1 MSRVIHTD
9 GAGKQRTRLSK
20 EVVLSIR
27 ELMKQTQP
35 DGLSRDLA
43 AFIALALQQIGGDI
57 DTSVAAWEKRG
68 YWVKADRFRM
78 EWAWSGRLGKLM
90 EEAVLSDDWP
100 TVAATAIQV
109 AQKLMAIKI
118 PEHHRLGTPWVG
130 AWEALNRKKQPGVK
144 HL

>member
-1 MSRVIHTD
+1 VIHTD
-9 GAGKQRTRLSK
+9 GAGKQRTRLSR

-35 DGLSRDLA
+35 DGVSRDQT
-43 AFIALALQQIGGDI
+43 AFIALALQEIGGAIDI
-57 DTSVAAWEKRG
+57 SVDAWEKRG

-78 EWAWSGRLGKLM
+78 EWAWSGQLGKTM

-100 TVAATAIQV
+100 TVAATAIKV

-130 AWEALNRKKQPGVK
+130 AWEALNKKK
-144 HL
+144 LTKLH

>member
-1 MSRVIHTD
+1 LSRVIHTD
-9 GAGKQRTRLSK
+9 GAGKQRTRLSR

-35 DGLSRDLA
+35 DGVSRDQT
-43 AFIALALQQIGGDI
+43 AFIALALQEIGGAIDI
-57 DTSVAAWEKRG
+57 SVDAWEKRG

-78 EWAWSGRLGKLM
+78 EWAWSGQLGKTM

-100 TVAATAIQV
+100 TVAATAIKV

-118 PEHHRLGTPWVG
+118 PEHHRLGTPWLG
-130 AWEALNRKKQPGVK
+130 AWEALNKKK
-144 HL
+144 LTKLH

>member
-1 MSRVIHTD
+1 LSRVIHTD
-9 GAGKQRTRLSK
+9 GAGKQRTRLSR

-35 DGLSRDLA
+35 DGVSRDQT
-43 AFIALALQQIGGDI
+43 AFIALALQEIGGAIDI
-57 DTSVAAWEKRG
+57 SVDAWEKRG

-78 EWAWSGRLGKLM
+78 EWAWSGQLGKTM

-100 TVAATAIQV
+100 TVAATAIKV

-130 AWEALNRKKQPGVK
+130 AWEALNKKK
-144 HL
+144 LTKLH

>member
-9 GAGKQRTRLSK
+9 GAGKQRTRLSR

-35 DGLSRDLA
+35 DGVSRDQT
-43 AFIALALQQIGGDI
+43 AFIALALQEIGGAIDI
-57 DTSVAAWEKRG
+57 SVAAWEKRG

-78 EWAWSGRLGKLM
+78 EWAWSGQLGKTM

-100 TVAATAIQV
+100 TVAATAIKV

-130 AWEALNRKKQPGVK
+130 AWEALNKKK
-144 HL
+144 LTKLH

>member
-1 MSRVIHTD
+1 MIHTD
-9 GAGKQRTRLSK
+9 GAGKQRTRLSR

-35 DGLSRDLA
+35 DGVSRDQT
-43 AFIALALQQIGGDI
+43 AFIALALQEIGGAIDI
-57 DTSVAAWEKRG
+57 SVDAWEKRG

-78 EWAWSGRLGKLM
+78 EWAWLGQLGKTM

-100 TVAATAIQV
+100 TVAATAIKV

-130 AWEALNRKKQPGVK
+130 AWEALNKKK
-144 HL
+144 LTKLH